1 MGMHFA
7 RTPIERSSEC
17 RTCLSAFSRMIGHGR
32 VPDWAPQTGAALRCE
47 DHKMATTYPYISSSG
62 PVVKTVERF
71 RKQFPGEVTAE
82 TLRKL
87 GIAPKNES
95 YVINILK
102 FLNLIDENGKKVDV
116 NARAFFRMTLPLPQS
131 LERS

>member
-1 MGMHFA
+1 
-7 RTPIERSSEC
+7 
-17 RTCLSAFSRMIGHGR
+17 
-32 VPDWAPQTGAALRCE
+32 
-47 DHKMATTYPYISSSG
+47 MATTYPYISSSG

-102 FLNLIDENGKKVDV
+102 FLNLIDEIG
-116 NARAFFRMTLPLPQS
+116 RGWMPTPEHFFWMKLPLPQS
-131 LERS
+131 LKRS